1 MPLTMR
7 ILIVSIYYAPEPVPK
22 PHELAEGLARLGHSV
37 TVLTAFPSY
46 PEGKIYQGYRQ
57 RWRQV
62 EQINGVRV
70 VRLPVYADHS
80 ARAIKRVA
88 HVLSFFFS
96 VLLLG
101 PWLSGPFD
109 VAYVWGNPP
118 TSGLAGWLL
127 SRLRRA
133 KFVYGV
139 HDLWP
144 ELAEESGMIRGRR
157 PLAMLGALER
167 FVLGRADF
175 VLPISEGFRRNV
187 VEKGVPPSRVKVIP
201 HWADEAAYHPVPS
214 DEALIDRLGI
224 RDCFVVAYAGNIGRF
239 QGLVDLVEAASL
251 LRHTL
256 PQLRVLVIGNG
267 LERDSLRA
275 LAARLEAH
283 NVLFVDRMPPA
294 DVVRHSAVAD
304 ALYVGLADTRL
315 ARVSVPS
322 KLATYL
328 ACGRAVIA
336 NVPGET
342 AVLVEE
348 ADIGINTG
356 GPTAA
361 AIAGAITR
369 MAALTP
375 AERHAMGQRGLALFR
390 ATFSMD
396 TLLQQHEVI
405 LTSVVAGTVS

>member
-1 MPLTMR
+1 MR
-7 ILIVSIYYAPEPVPK
+7 ILIVSIYYAPEPIPK
-22 PHELAEGLARLGHSV
+22 PHELAEGLARRGHSV
-37 TVLTAFPSY
+37 TVLTGFPSY

-62 EQINGVRV
+62 ERINGVRV

-80 ARAIKRVA
+80 ARAIKRAA

-101 PWLSGPFD
+101 PWLTGPFD

-118 TSGLAGWLL
+118 TSGLAGWIL
-127 SRLRRA
+127 SRLRGA

-144 ELAEESGMIRGRR
+144 EMAEDTGMIRSRR

-167 FVLGRADF
+167 FVLSRADF
-175 VLPISEGFRRNV
+175 VLPISEGFRENV
-187 VEKGVPPSRVKVIP
+187 VEKGVPRSRVKVIP
-201 HWADEAAYHPVPS
+201 HWADEAIYRPVPR
-214 DEALIDRLGI
+214 DEALIERLGI
-224 RDCFVVAYAGNIGRF
+224 RGCFVVAYAGNIGRL
-239 QGLVDLVEAASL
+239 QGLAELVEAASL
-251 LRHTL
+251 LRHKL
-256 PQLRVLVIGNG
+256 PQLRVLLIGNG
-267 LERDSLRA
+267 LEREPLQA

-283 NVLFVDRMPPA
+283 NVLFIERMPPA

-304 ALYVGLADTRL
+304 ALYVGLKETKL

-322 KLATYL
+322 KVASYL

-342 AVLVEE
+342 AVLVDKAE
-348 ADIGINTG
+348 IGVNTG
-356 GPTAA
+356 APTTA
-361 AIAGAITR
+361 AIADAIR
-369 MAALTP
+369 HMADLTP
-375 AERHAMGQRGLALFR
+375 SAREAMGLRSLALFR

-396 TLLQQHEVI
+396 TLLQEHEDLLASLVR
-405 LTSVVAGTVS
+405 GR